1 MARAEF
7 DVKVV
12 TPEGEVWAGKSVSA
26 VVPGTDGYFGVWKG
40 HAPLIAGMKVGAV
53 MLMDADSV
61 IHLVAVG
68 GGFVEVDGEGV
79 TILAES
85 AELADS
91 IDTIR
96 ADHAY
101 DRARARL
108 KEHFSEIDL
117 ERAEVALRKAL
128 NRKHVANRAKE
139 KPTSMV

>member
-7 DVKVV
+7 EVKVV
-12 TPEGEVWAGKSVSA
+12 TPEGEIWAGKSVSA
-26 VVPGTDGYFGVWKG
+26 VVPGSGGYFGVWKG
-40 HAPLIAGMKVGAV
+40 HAPLIAGMDVGAV

-85 AELADS
+85 AEVAAS

-96 ADHAY
+96 ADHALE
-101 DRARARL
+101 RARERL
-108 KEHFSEIDL
+108 KEHFSEVDV
-117 ERAEVALRKAL
+117 ERADVALRKAL
-128 NRKHVANRAKE
+128 NRKHIADRAKE

>member
-1 MARAEF
+1 MARSEF

-26 VVPGTDGYFGVWKG
+26 VVPGSGGYFGVWKG
-40 HAPLIAGMKVGAV
+40 HAPLIAGMDVGAV

-85 AELADS
+85 AEIADT
-91 IDTIR
+91 IDTLR
-96 ADHAY
+96 ADHAL

-117 ERAEVALRKAL
+117 DRAEVALRKAL
-128 NRKHVANRAKE
+128 NRKHVAERAKE